1 MDIHTLVQWEQ
12 GTELSADVRLDLLK
26 DIEPKNNNFNATK
39 KKKTTEEEEMKRAHL
54 SVTSNFD
61 GLVFVPGVGQVSRL
75 SERKLS
81 PGKTICVKTCTTF
94 TFIKSNK

>member
-26 DIEPKNNNFNATK
+26 DIEQKKNEKRSLMQLK
-39 KKKTTEEEEMKRAHL
+39 KKQKTAEEEEMKRAHL
-54 SVTSNFD
+54 SITSDFD
-61 GLVFVPGVGQVSRL
+61 GLMFVPGVGQVSRL

-81 PGKTICVKTCTTF
+81 PGKT
-94 TFIKSNK
+94 